1 MSTDGRAAV
10 ITIIHGKREAAHA
23 ELLDS
28 MFADRK
34 TLFVDLLGWDIP
46 AHDGRHEVD
55 EFDHD
60 GTVYI
65 VATNG
70 KGAHQGSLRL
80 LPTVRPHLLDTHFAS
95 LCAGDPPA
103 DPATYEITRLCLP
116 SRLGAKRRLL
126 VRNELIAA
134 MVDHALAAGIKRLV
148 GVTNTGFR
156 KEILAMGWLA
166 EPLGP
171 EGQLSGASLGAFALH
186 IGADTPERL
195 SWSGIYPIERLS
207 RSCRA
212 KAVGEAQ

>member
-1 MSTDGRAAV
+1 M

-46 AHDGRHEVD
+46 SHDGRHEVD

-65 VATNG
+65 VATDG
-70 KGAHQGSLRL
+70 KSAHQGSLRL
-80 LPTVRPHLLDTHFAS
+80 LPTVRSHLLDTHFAS
-95 LCAGDPPA
+95 LCAGGAPA
-103 DPATYEITRLCLP
+103 DAATYEVTRLCLP

-148 GVTNTGFR
+148 GVTNVGFR

-171 EGQLSGASLGAFALH
+171 EGQLSGARLGAFALH
-186 IGADTPERL
+186 IGPDTPERL
-195 SWSGIYPIERLS
+195 SWSGIYPVERLANPVRTRTAGA
-207 RSCRA
+207 RS
-212 KAVGEAQ
+212 